1 MLTFKTSPSQ
11 LPGNF
16 KGTFGEA
23 AQTVTYVYRPKIDP
37 IPTPSKGVLVRYVDG
52 HNRDLQAA
60 KTLSGKIG
68 DAYDVSTAE
77 YQVEISGYELD
88 TSNLPVNQK
97 GKFTEQ
103 LQTVTYVYQPKS
115 TLPVQAGLVTVKYV
129 DPDGKAVHA
138 DQTISELVGKAYD
151 ASTTDYQLVIEG
163 YKLDQAKLPTNRKGI
178 LSNQAQTVTY
188 VYQKQSVTVP
198 SEPQQPATT
207 KPKPK
212 DKVPAKS
219 VAKTTTKVKPDQ
231 AADDAITS
239 QNSVAKKSATKAL
252 PTAATQQ
259 VNRTNRKLPRT
270 SEQHQVTKRAGFIGL
285 LSLLLLMS
293 GSYYWRQR

>member
-1 MLTFKTSPSQ
+1 M
-11 LPGNF
+11 
-16 KGTFGEA
+16 
-23 AQTVTYVYRPKIDP
+23 
-37 IPTPSKGVLVRYVDG
+37 
-52 HNRDLQAA
+52 
-60 KTLSGKIG
+60 
-68 DAYDVSTAE
+68 
-77 YQVEISGYELD
+77 
-88 TSNLPVNQK
+88 
-97 GKFTEQ
+97 
-103 LQTVTYVYQPKS
+103 TYVYQPKS